1 MMKIESR
8 KLKIENQK
16 LASEFGFTLI
26 EIMVATVITMMII
39 GSVYAAFRTSL
50 KVYQNDETKIIMLQ
64 RVRAALD
71 RIGRDL
77 SNLFY
82 IADDEELT
90 LLAEDLTDSQT
101 EVEVDKDM
109 ISFTA
114 IVQPRLEDYYM
125 AMEQSGELLL
135 DEEEENP
142 LPSDLARIIYYIGPS
157 PEDETVLSLMRV
169 ETSTLDTEELQDLLE
184 GLMSSTPT
192 EETIE
197 DLGLQG
203 VHSAALIDYV
213 AGLNLRYFDG
223 DDWVDTWDVEEEGH
237 LPGAVEITLTVTDAE
252 TQEKTLTQALVV
264 YLPMSDVY
272 SEETEAAAG
281 VTGGMGASR

>member
-1 MMKIESR
+1 MMKIG
-8 KLKIENQK
+8 NQK

-82 IADDEELT
+82 VADDAELT
-90 LLAEDLTDSQT
+90 LLAEDLTDSQA

-109 ISFTA
+109 ISFAA
-114 IVQPRLEDYYM
+114 IVQPRLEDYYT
-125 AMEQSGELLL
+125 ALEQSSGELLL

-142 LPSDLARIIYYIGPS
+142 LPSDLARIVYYIGPS

-169 ETSTLDTEELQDLLE
+169 ETTTLDTDDLQDLLE
-184 GLMSSTPT
+184 GLMSSAPT
-192 EETIE
+192 EQTIE

-223 DDWVDTWDVEEEGH
+223 DDWVDTWDMDEEGH

-272 SEETEAAAG
+272 SEETETAAG
-281 VTGGMGASR
+281 ATGGTGASR